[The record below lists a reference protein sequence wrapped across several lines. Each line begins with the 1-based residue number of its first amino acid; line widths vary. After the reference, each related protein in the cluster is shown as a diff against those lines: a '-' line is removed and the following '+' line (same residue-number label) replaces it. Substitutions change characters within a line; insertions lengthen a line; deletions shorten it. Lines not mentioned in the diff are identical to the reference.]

1 MLARQHSF
9 VVEEEHGFPKLPR
22 PEGVKGQG
30 FFVYCLSRRSNEKK
44 IPMKNNKRLKM
55 KIEVE
60 AVSVVSPGITDKLE
74 NARRI
79 IPWYRRFPIKIIA
92 DAIIREGPK
101 YGFFFMAKTYS
112 SP

>member
-1 MLARQHSF
+1 
-9 VVEEEHGFPKLPR
+9 
-22 PEGVKGQG
+22 
-30 FFVYCLSRRSNEKK
+30 
-44 IPMKNNKRLKM
+44 MKNNKRLKM

-101 YGFFFMAKTYS
+101 YGFFSWPKPIHLPDDSFLKIE
-112 SP
+112 

>member
-1 MLARQHSF
+1 
-9 VVEEEHGFPKLPR
+9 
-22 PEGVKGQG
+22 
-30 FFVYCLSRRSNEKK
+30 
-44 IPMKNNKRLKM
+44 MKNNKRLKM

-101 YGFFFMAKTYS
+101 YGFFFMAKTY
-112 SP
+112 